1 MVSKDEMNGLLAVAL
16 KSKGLSEE
24 QQNVLKDIVQKIN
37 AGKLTKPYLDDCLN
51 KSFESIKQDVI
62 TLSECLKTL
71 SKQGGGGGKKTR
83 AKFNKLRKIKL
94 RKTKKQRGGV
104 NGNEKKTYQSD
115 PEPQR
120 DPPMENTLVIIL
132 IASAIAFFA
141 NTFDL

>member
-37 AGKLTKPYLDDCLN
+37 AGKLTKTYLDDCLN

-71 SKQGGGGGKKTR
+71 SKQGGGGGGKKTR

-94 RKTKKQRGGV
+94 RKTKKQRGG
-104 NGNEKKTYQSD
+104 EKTYD
-115 PEPQR
+115 PALQF
-120 DPPMENTLVIIL
+120 DPPFENPIVIFL